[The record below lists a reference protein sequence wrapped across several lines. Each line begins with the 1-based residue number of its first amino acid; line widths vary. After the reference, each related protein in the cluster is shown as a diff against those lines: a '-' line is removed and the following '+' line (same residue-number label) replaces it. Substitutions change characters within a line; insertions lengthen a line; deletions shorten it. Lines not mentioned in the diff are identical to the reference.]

1 MKEKREAPMSPSL
14 MIAIGFALL
23 ILLVTLLLML
33 PISSQSRTV
42 TPPLTALFTATSA
55 VCVTGQALVDT
66 GTHWS
71 LFGQVVLII
80 AIQIGGLGVMKALH
94 QYTSIPIITKVSDGK
109 ELATDLAQRQFHHDI
124 LAAHIYESVIA
135 DKYQTEMQNEYT
147 RPIIKL

>member
-1 MKEKREAPMSPSL
+1 MYAYRNNGTVFYARVLGFRE
-14 MIAIGFALL
+14 
-23 ILLVTLLLML
+23 
-33 PISSQSRTV
+33 
-42 TPPLTALFTATSA
+42 
-55 VCVTGQALVDT
+55 D
-66 GTHWS
+66 
-71 LFGQVVLII
+71 
-80 AIQIGGLGVMKALH
+80 IGGLGVMKALH